1 MFEQSRDKYKDNEN
15 KLLIAK
21 VIDKYEFCKASARS
35 EPGGRPRPAAAPRWW
50 RGSRRRGRGAS

>member
-21 VIDKYEFCKASARS
+21 VIDKYEFCKARNKITYTDFLDIARNS
-35 EPGGRPRPAAAPRWW
+35 NYKENAY
-50 RGSRRRGRGAS
+50 SRKNY

>member
-21 VIDKYEFCKASARS
+21 VIDKYEFKLREGVKRGTVKTASQKTF
-35 EPGGRPRPAAAPRWW
+35 
-50 RGSRRRGRGAS
+50 